1 MLARHLTGM
10 QILCLFAAA
19 HGLVEATEQ
28 QGCLV
33 ELHEFVAQYCPS
45 CRDKRTLG
53 RTASVVEDAVVHAVV
68 MADVV
73 AVIVDTDIVATVAAA
88 DAVAPG
94 AALVVVQAFE
104 AHFAAGV
111 ESRRHC
117 LRDDFGFVAKATR
130 SGPRWA
136 LYLAWLWTPQW
147 IPQRRPLPMPH

>member
-1 MLARHLTGM
+1 MLACRLTGM

-45 CRDKRTLG
+45 CRDQRTPG
-53 RTASVVEDAVVHAVV
+53 RTASVAGDVVVHAVV

-88 DAVAPG
+88 DFVAAG
-94 AALVVVQAFE
+94 AALVVQTFE

-111 ESRRHC
+111 ASRRHC

-136 LYLAWLWTPQW
+136 LYLEWQWTPQW